1 MGNLVIT
8 AGTLWLNIH
17 LSKWVPCCNYI
28 DKNGTQIYWNP
39 YFYYWFLWIT
49 MMTMMTRTMSTK
61 IRLTIIIT
69 VTMRMKITMTM
80 KMTMTMTMMMS
91 ESQICPPLPT
101 LLFQCGLYALFTIYK
116 PARQFNVQ
124 HLLSALNP
132 PLTPPQSVHCLR
144 GYVRSTNRQI
154 IWENQLVRGG
164 RLYQAVILR
173 FLNRWLSFGFRKDIF
188 EAQFGPNLGGF
199 VWVKWATKHSNGRF
213 QVIWLIRTQIP
224 ATVGPTL

>member
-1 MGNLVIT
+1 
-8 AGTLWLNIH
+8 
-17 LSKWVPCCNYI
+17 
-28 DKNGTQIYWNP
+28 
-39 YFYYWFLWIT
+39 

-80 KMTMTMTMMMS
+80 KMTMMMTMMMS

-173 FLNRWLSFGFRKDIF
+173 FLNR
-188 EAQFGPNLGGF
+188 
-199 VWVKWATKHSNGRF
+199 
-213 QVIWLIRTQIP
+213 
-224 ATVGPTL
+224 